1 MSKTIRHSKLE
12 TFKEHFLEAITEK
25 AGNNNP
31 YSSEQINDHIPDFY
45 KANFAVASKKTKRIL
60 NFLLRSGFIQNAGI
74 YLFEYRFK
82 TAGFIDPNIIG
93 KRLPAYDVAVY
104 LLMYLQHP
112 EYYYAGT
119 TFENNIPN
127 ITQQYRV
134 EYVIEC
140 QHNQYAML
148 LEHILTT
155 IGFETSKGSGRKCG
169 SQNSKFVYIRRKEDW
184 MINLAQQVQKDATS
198 GNYI

>member
-1 MSKTIRHSKLE
+1 MSKELRRIKFDA
-12 TFKEHFLEAITEK
+12 FKEQVLSKIK
-25 AGNNNP
+25 ANIGEDNP
-31 YSSEQINDHIPDFY
+31 YSDEQIINIIRDFY
-45 KANFAVASKKTKRIL
+45 FEKFAAASKKTTRVL
-60 NFLLRSGFIQNAGI
+60 NFLLRSGFLHKADI
-74 YLFEYRFK
+74 YLFETRFNP
-82 TAGFIDPNIIG
+82 TGVIVPNIIG

-104 LLMYLQHP
+104 LLQYLQHP

-127 ITQQYRV
+127 ITLQYKV

-148 LEHILTT
+148 LEHVLTT

-169 SQNSKFVYIRRKEDW
+169 SQNSKFVYVRRKEDW
-184 MINLAQQVQKDATS
+184 MINLAQQVQKDAAS